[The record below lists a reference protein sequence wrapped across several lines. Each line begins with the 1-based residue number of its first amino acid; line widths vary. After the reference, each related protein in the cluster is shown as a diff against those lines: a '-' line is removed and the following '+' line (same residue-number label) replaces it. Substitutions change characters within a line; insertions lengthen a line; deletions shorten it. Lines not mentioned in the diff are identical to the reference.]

1 MYKMK
6 QIWKI
11 SCNSFSGWRRSPRV
25 WMTFIL
31 AFVLCLMLSNQ
42 AITFSQTYGTYMQI
56 LEPFIW
62 TFGDADSVMISS
74 LLLMMLFSD
83 MPFITEATPYYL
95 IRTTRK
101 IWLIGQVLYVVIA
114 TIIYALFLL
123 IIECVLASPR
133 SFVGSMWSET
143 GAMIGYSQIGKEIA
157 LPASIKS
164 MEATS
169 PYQCGIV
176 VFLLL
181 LCYSLLMAIIML
193 FFNLTKNKM
202 AGVIGV
208 IVLNLYGLL
217 LNPVVF
223 QKLFDFT
230 GTLEYRANLLCGWLS
245 PLNHAT
251 YYMHNFG
258 YDYLPRIW
266 MSILI
271 FLILIAGL
279 LIGANMKM
287 KKYDFSFTQ
296 IEGN

>member
-11 SCNSFSGWRRSPRV
+11 SCNNFSGWRNSPRV
-25 WMTFIL
+25 WLTFIL

-74 LLLMMLFSD
+74 LLLIMLFSD
-83 MPFITEATPYYL
+83 MPFITTATPYSL

-101 IWLIGQVLYVVIA
+101 LWLAGQVLYVVIA
-114 TIIYALFLL
+114 TFIYALFLL
-123 IIECVLASPR
+123 IVECILAAPR
-133 SFVGSMWSET
+133 SFVGNMWSET
-143 GAMIGYSQIGKEIA
+143 GAIIGYSQIGNEIA
-157 LPASIKS
+157 LPASIKA
-164 MEATS
+164 MEMTT

-181 LCYSLLMAIIML
+181 LCYSLLITSIML

-202 AGVIGV
+202 VGVLGVISLNIYGV
-208 IVLNLYGLL
+208 L
-217 LNPVVF
+217 LNPVIF
-223 QKLFDFT
+223 QKAFNLT
-230 GTLEYRANLLCGWLS
+230 GELEYKANLLCGWLS

-266 MSILI
+266 MSVVI
-271 FLILIAGL
+271 FLIMITGL
-279 LIGANMKM
+279 LFGAGRKM
-287 KKYDFSFTQ
+287 KKYNFSFTQ